1 MRFLDLC
8 SLFQLCGRAPGRNAA
23 ARACEFVRNAEKIHA
38 ILPSGGTLIMRR
50 IGGRTVAKH
59 TVL

>member
-8 SLFQLCGRAPGRNAA
+8 SLFQLRGRAAA
-23 ARACEFVRNAEKIHA
+23 RVAPVRACEFVRNAEKIHV
-38 ILPSGGTLIMRR
+38 ILPSAEALIMRR
-50 IGGRTVAKH
+50 ISGRTVAKH

>member
-8 SLFQLCGRAPGRNAA
+8 SLFQVCGHAP
-23 ARACEFVRNAEKIHA
+23 ARYRPTAACEFVRNAEKIHV
-38 ILPSGGTLIMRR
+38 ILPSGETLIMRR
-50 IGGRTVAKH
+50 NGGRTVAKH